1 MLIVKFYMQA
11 RVVLV
16 CKSIYKSYLIYYTIL
31 YYTTKELTYD
41 LFSNNFKYITTID
54 ISKTIVDQMNEI
66 IYSKYSLQYDVC
78 DIFNLSSKYQ
88 QESFD
93 VVIEKGL
100 LDSIVCKKD
109 CEPEVNKMMR
119 EIFRVLSKNGV
130 FIFVSHGEPK
140 KREGFIDKSLWTYQY
155 EIPGLQLE
163 IENEGKG
170 KKTGEKSSEFYVYI
184 LKKK

>member
-1 MLIVKFYMQA
+1 
-11 RVVLV
+11 
-16 CKSIYKSYLIYYTIL
+16 
-31 YYTTKELTYD
+31 
-41 LFSNNFKYITTID
+41 
-54 ISKTIVDQMNEI
+54 MNDI
-66 IYSKYSLQYDVC
+66 IYSKYSLQYEVC
-78 DIFNLSSKYQ
+78 DILNLSSKYQ

-100 LDSIVCKKD
+100 LDSLVCKKD
-109 CEPEVNKMMR
+109 CEPEVTKMMK
-119 EIFRVLSKNGV
+119 EIYRILSKNGV

-140 KREGFIDKSLWTYQY
+140 KREVFIDKSLWIYHY

-170 KKTGEKSSEFYVYI
+170 KKIGEKSSEFYVYI